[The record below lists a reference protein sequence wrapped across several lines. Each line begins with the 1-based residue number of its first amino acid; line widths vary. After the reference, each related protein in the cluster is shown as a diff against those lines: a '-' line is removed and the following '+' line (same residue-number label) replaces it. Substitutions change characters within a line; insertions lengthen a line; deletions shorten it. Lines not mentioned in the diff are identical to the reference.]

1 MKPKASEEKVHSI
14 EILEQSDF
22 LINDTVFFLFVLSLM
37 SFFRTFENVKKLI
50 LIFDIHVKENATS
63 KTN

>member
-1 MKPKASEEKVHSI
+1 
-14 EILEQSDF
+14 
-22 LINDTVFFLFVLSLM
+22 M

-63 KTN
+63 KTNQGNKWQLETLRNVLLRHNNAGLFY